1 MKLHKVLLFGFL
13 LLQPGWLLANTSWA
27 ELSPS
32 QQRTLSYYAPY
43 WHKLHHVQKKRLLRA
58 ANSSLRAD
66 IASHSIKRNRHG
78 HFKGYSGL
86 HHKKKAIR
94 HGLRGNI
101 GIHFGA
107 KHHAHKRQ
115 PNYRHVI
122 PKQRYKHGKRW
133 GRYSRKYHH

>member
-43 WHKLHHVQKKRLLRA
+43 WHKLHYVQKKRLLRA
-58 ANSSLRAD
+58 ANSSRRAE
-66 IASHSIKRNRHG
+66 IASHSIKRSRHG

-94 HGLRGNI
+94 HGLRSHRSNDISMENG
-101 GIHFGA
+101 GA
-107 KHHAHKRQ
+107 GTLESIITESTFKLF
-115 PNYRHVI
+115 
-122 PKQRYKHGKRW
+122 
-133 GRYSRKYHH
+133 